1 MHTYIYHSIY
11 ANIQNTL
18 FHSLNKSVFH
28 NLSGLVLQWT
38 GWRWRGNYEF
48 LCDVPAQHHEHNF
61 QGKDR
66 AMSRLSVG
74 SVLFFRPMYW
84 NFPNIAVSFCFCLVL
99 FFLEPL
105 VTFLPSS
112 YIPSHPRVPPFLIC
126 LHYRNSYLIELI
138 NILGVHL
145 ERIKKYCKDLESNLV
160 LSCQGSWY

>member
-1 MHTYIYHSIY
+1 MHTYIYIILFMQTYRIIYSIHSI
-11 ANIQNTL
+11 
-18 FHSLNKSVFH
+18 KVFH

-66 AMSRLSVG
+66 ATRRLSVG

-105 VTFLPSS
+105 VTFSPAS
-112 YIPSHPRVPPFLIC
+112 YIPSHLRLPPFLIC

-145 ERIKKYCKDLESNLV
+145 ERIK
-160 LSCQGSWY
+160 